1 ARRDL
6 DLLKAIWMPPAK
18 LPRATQTEIMKCK
31 LTGNL
36 EKARYVTRGALRKLD
51 EVEAERLTKEIE
63 SEKAATVAEILA
75 PSPAK
80 VSGRLEPG

>member
-1 ARRDL
+1 
-6 DLLKAIWMPPAK
+6 
-18 LPRATQTEIMKCK
+18 MKSK

-36 EKARYVTRGALRKLD
+36 EKAKYVTRIALRRLD
-51 EVEAERLTKEIE
+51 EAEAERLAKEMK
-63 SEKAATVAEILA
+63 SEKAAPVVEISA